1 MVHAIG
7 AVDLNQLVIV
17 LALIQEV
24 PRFPFEAQDGG
35 IRGNM
40 VVFDEDLNVK
50 VGLQDVDQFVVPSHE
65 GPDSPGHRLF
75 KRHFEGIE
83 SSPRDPLTSHWSGT
97 SFFFFRW
104 DICTAMTFILPSE
117 AFRPEIC
124 LISCPK

>member
-40 VVFDEDLNVK
+40 VVFDEDLDVK
-50 VGLQDVDQFVVPSHE
+50 VEL
-65 GPDSPGHRLF
+65 
-75 KRHFEGIE
+75 
-83 SSPRDPLTSHWSGT
+83 
-97 SFFFFRW
+97 
-104 DICTAMTFILPSE
+104 
-117 AFRPEIC
+117 
-124 LISCPK
+124 